1 MNNQLNISALASV
14 DIQKMN
20 KDELVDV
27 SGLAL
32 DPGVPQ

>member
-1 MNNQLNISALASV
+1 MFHEQSAYVPALASV

-27 SGLAL
+27 SGL
-32 DPGVPQ
+32 GFF